1 MKPLAQGRNSE
12 SHILGEPIGSEHGVF
27 RLHKPMLPLSQPC
40 KTTQRMR
47 CHPQNQIA
55 GCYTEILWEGGGGGV
70 PFGICPL
77 VWLSTPSLLQHR
89 GLMFNCSQTHSC
101 PGSNHLPK
109 RPSGTYGHKILGLWC
124 IQLVQQELFSG
135 RSKCQNYQNRQLR
148 YVP

>member
-1 MKPLAQGRNSE
+1 MSHTFWGNQSGRSMGSSAYINPCY
-12 SHILGEPIGSEHGVF
+12 LGANHV
-27 RLHKPMLPLSQPC
+27 KQPS
-40 KTTQRMR
+40 
-47 CHPQNQIA
+47 
-55 GCYTEILWEGGGGGV
+55 GCAVTPKIRSLGATLKYCRRGGV

-89 GLMFNCSQTHSC
+89 GLMFNCSKTRSC